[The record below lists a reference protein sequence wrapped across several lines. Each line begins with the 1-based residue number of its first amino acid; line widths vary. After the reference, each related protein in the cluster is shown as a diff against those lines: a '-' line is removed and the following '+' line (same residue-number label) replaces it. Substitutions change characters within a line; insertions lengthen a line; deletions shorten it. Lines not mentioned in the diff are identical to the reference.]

1 MDAFDRLSPALQY
14 QITGGL
20 GWTSL
25 RPVQEQAIDAVL
37 DGDNCVVLAPTA
49 GGKTEAAILPLLS
62 MMDTADLPATSVL
75 YVAPLRALLNNQEA
89 RLQALSGLVGRRAFK
104 WHGDVGTSA
113 RKRFVS
119 EPTDILAITPE
130 SLEAML
136 MSTWVP
142 ASVLLENVQA
152 VIVDEVH
159 AFAAGD
165 RGAHLVSVLERIR
178 RIAGRDIQ
186 RIGLSATVGDPE
198 TICDWL
204 AGSSTRRRRVVDPG
218 GRWHSSSGGERL
230 EPRLALDYVGDLANA
245 AKMIDR
251 LAPGTRRLVFVD
263 SRRRVEELGDLLAQR
278 GVDVLVTHSSLAPAE
293 RAAAE
298 RAFEERPSCV
308 VVATSALELGLD
320 IGELERV
327 FQIDCPAT
335 VSSFLQRMGRT
346 GRRPGTRPN
355 CTFLTTSPDATLQ
368 AAAMLRLDVRRYVE
382 PAAPSRRASHVLA
395 HQLLALGI
403 QQQGVGLGDWW
414 RWLEGSSAFDQLE
427 DDERRA
433 LVEHMLKEDI
443 LISADARLSLGRR
456 GERLYAGRNFM
467 ELYAVFSVPPVLKV
481 QHGRR
486 PVGTIDAWFAQQDQ
500 QRPLTF
506 VLSGRAWE
514 AIRIDWRRGVCQV
527 KPAQIG
533 TYPRWQGRPVLL
545 SRPLCQSMRDLLLD
559 STRDAWWSERA
570 ATVIDELRES
580 QAFLPATGTA
590 VVSEASKAWWWT
602 FAGGKANTLLALR
615 LQGILGDKVTSN
627 NLCVIFSDEAA
638 KSDLAILEAIR
649 ELAAPGAL
657 TWEHARRHATSAA
670 RGRVSKFQPCLP
682 EGLERDLIARTLLD
696 LEGALATLAE
706 EPPLLGL
713 VREMRHSLDR
723 EPEVPAPTA
732 LPLDSHAART
742 RTTVVQPRHRAHW
755 IDAPESLRR
764 ACRELANEPFIGL
777 DVETTLRSHTLC
789 LVQVASP
796 TSTFL
801 IDALALE
808 DLEPLAHLLRSP
820 SVTKVIHNAS
830 FERRVLG
837 AAGIEI
843 EPVFDTLTASRAVR
857 GTTILG
863 GHGLASVCERELGL
877 LLDKSEQTSDWRKRP
892 LSGRQLD
899 YAALDV
905 EVLVQLM
912 AVFQED
918 SPAQLLL
925 PEADAPSRFGTR

>member
-14 QITGGL
+14 QIVNGL
-20 GWTSL
+20 GWGSL
-25 RPVQEQAIDAVL
+25 RPVQEQAIEAVL
-37 DGDNCVVLAPTA
+37 DGYNCVVLAPTA
-49 GGKTEAAILPLLS
+49 GGKTEAAVLPLLS
-62 MMDTADLPATSVL
+62 IMDAEDLPPVSML
-75 YVAPLRALLNNQEA
+75 YVAPLRALLNNQES
-89 RLQALSGLVGRRAFK
+89 RLQALSGLIGRRAFK

-142 ASVLLENVQA
+142 ASVLLENVRG
-152 VIVDEVH
+152 VVVDEVH

-165 RGAHLVSVLERIR
+165 RGAHLVSVLERIS
-178 RIAGRDIQ
+178 RIARQDIQ

-218 GRWHSSSGGERL
+218 GARV

-245 AKMIDR
+245 AKLIDR

-263 SRRRVEELGDLLAQR
+263 SRRRVEELGDHLARR

-298 RAFEERPSCV
+298 RAFEERPACV

-320 IGELERV
+320 IGELEHV

-335 VSSFLQRMGRT
+335 VSSYLQRMGRT
-346 GRRPGTRPN
+346 GRRPGSRPN
-355 CTFLTTSPDATLQ
+355 CTFLATTPDAVLQ

-382 PAAPSRRASHVLA
+382 AAAPSRRASHVLA

-414 RWLEGSSAFDQLE
+414 HWLKGSSAFEELG
-427 DDERRA
+427 DEERSA
-433 LVEHMLKEDI
+433 LIEHMLEEDI
-443 LISADARLSLGRR
+443 LVSADARLSLGGR

-481 QHGRR
+481 QHGGRL
-486 PVGTIDAWFAQQDQ
+486 VGTIDAWFAQQD
-500 QRPLTF
+500 RAGSLTF

-514 AIRIDWRRGVCQV
+514 VIGVDWKRGVCQV
-527 KPAQIG
+527 KPAQVG
-533 TYPRWQGRPVLL
+533 TYPRWMGRPVLL
-545 SRPLCQSMRDLLLD
+545 SRALCQSMREVLLD

-580 QAFLPATGTA
+580 QSFLPATGTA

-602 FAGGKANTLLALR
+602 FAGGKANTLLALQ
-615 LQGILGDKVTSN
+615 LQEILGDKITSN
-627 NLCVIFSDEAA
+627 NLCVIFSGEAA
-638 KSDLAILEAIR
+638 RSDLAILETIR
-649 ELAAPGAL
+649 ELAVPGAL
-657 TWEHARRHATSAA
+657 TWKHARRHAPSAA

-682 EGLERDLIARTLLD
+682 EELERDLIARSLLD
-696 LEGALATLAE
+696 LDGALAILAD
-706 EPPLLGL
+706 EPPLLGVL
-713 VREMRHSLDR
+713 RETRYSLDG
-723 EPEVPAPTA
+723 ELEAPAPA
-732 LPLDSHAART
+732 VLPLDSHAARI
-742 RTTVVQPRHRAHW
+742 RTPAVKPRNRAHW
-755 IDAPESLRR
+755 IDAQELLSQ
-764 ACRELANEPFIGL
+764 ACQELGNEPFIGL
-777 DVETTLRSHTLC
+777 DVETTLRDHTLC

-801 IDALALE
+801 IDARALE
-808 DLEPLAHLLRSP
+808 DLGALARLLRSP

-830 FERRVLG
+830 FEKRILG
-837 AAGIEI
+837 KSGIVI
-843 EPVFDTLTASRAVR
+843 EPIFDTLVASRALR
-857 GTTILG
+857 GTTVLG
-863 GHGLASVCERELGL
+863 GHSLANVCERELGL
-877 LLDKSEQTSDWRKRP
+877 LLDKSEQTSNWRKRP
-892 LSGRQLD
+892 LSDRQLD
-899 YAALDV
+899 YAALDA
-905 EVLVQLM
+905 EVLIRLM
-912 AVFQED
+912 EVFSEEN
-918 SPAQLLL
+918 P
-925 PEADAPSRFGTR
+925 

>member
-20 GWTSL
+20 GWSSL
-25 RPVQEQAIDAVL
+25 RPVQEQAIDAIL

-62 MMDTADLPATSVL
+62 IMDCEDLPPTSVL
-75 YVAPLRALLNNQEA
+75 YVAPLRALLNNQES
-89 RLQALSGLVGRRAFK
+89 RLRSLSGLVGRRAFK
-104 WHGDVGTSA
+104 WHGDVGAPA
-113 RKRFVS
+113 RRRFVS
-119 EPTDILAITPE
+119 DPTDILAITPE

-142 ASVLLENVQA
+142 ASVLLENVRA
-152 VIVDEVH
+152 VVVDEVH

-165 RGAHLVSVLERIR
+165 RGAHLVSVLERVC
-178 RIAGRDIQ
+178 RIARRDVQ

-198 TICDWL
+198 TISDWL
-204 AGSSTRRRRVVDPG
+204 AGSSERARRVIDPG
-218 GRWHSSSGGERL
+218 GARV
-230 EPRLALDYVGDLANA
+230 EPRLALDYVGNLANA

-298 RAFEERPSCV
+298 RAFEERPACV

-346 GRRPGTRPN
+346 GRRPGARPN
-355 CTFLTTSPDATLQ
+355 CTFLTTTPDATLQ
-368 AAAMLRLDVRRYVE
+368 AAAMLRLDARRYVE

-403 QQQGVGLGDWW
+403 QQQGVGIADWW
-414 RWLEGSSAFDQLE
+414 HWLEGSSAFQELGE
-427 DDERRA
+427 EERSA
-433 LVEHMLKEDI
+433 LVEHMLEQEI
-443 LISADARLSLGRR
+443 LDYADARLSLGGR

-486 PVGTIDAWFAQQDQ
+486 LVGTIDSWFAQQD
-500 QRPLTF
+500 RKGPLTF

-514 AIRIDWRRGVCQV
+514 VIRLDWRRGVCQV
-527 KPAQIG
+527 KPAQVG
-533 TYPRWQGRPVLL
+533 TYPRWMGRPVLL
-545 SRPLCQSMRDLLLD
+545 SRPLCQSMRDVLLD
-559 STRDAWWSERA
+559 SARDVWWSERA

-615 LQGILGDKVTSN
+615 LQEILGDKVTSN
-627 NLCVIFSDEAA
+627 NLCVIFSGEAA
-638 KSDLAILEAIR
+638 KSDQTILEAIR
-649 ELAAPGAL
+649 TFAVPGGL
-657 TWEHARRHATSAA
+657 TWEHARRHAPSAA

-682 EGLERDLIARTLLD
+682 EELERDLIARSLLD
-696 LEGALATLAE
+696 LEGALATVAE
-706 EPPLLGL
+706 EPPLLGVL
-713 VREMRHSLDR
+713 RETRPSLDGEL
-723 EPEVPAPTA
+723 EPPAVA
-732 LPLDSHAART
+732 ILPLDSAAARI
-742 RTTVVQPRHRAHW
+742 RTPAVKPRNQTYW
-755 IDAPESLRR
+755 IDAQDPLAQ
-764 ACRELANEPFIGL
+764 ACQELGAEPFIGL
-777 DVETTLRSHTLC
+777 DVETTLKDQTLC
-789 LVQVASP
+789 LVQLASP
-796 TSTFL
+796 STTFL

-808 DLEPLAHLLRSP
+808 DLGDLAHLLRSP
-820 SVTKVIHNAS
+820 SVSKVIHNAS
-830 FERRVLG
+830 FEKRILG
-837 AAGIEI
+837 KSGIVI
-843 EPVFDTLTASRAVR
+843 EPIYDTLVASRTLR
-857 GTTILG
+857 GTTVLG
-863 GHGLASVCERELGL
+863 GHSLASVCERELGL
-877 LLDKSEQTSDWRKRP
+877 LLDKSEQTSNWRKRP
-892 LSGRQLD
+892 LSDRQLD
-899 YAALDV
+899 YAALDA
-905 EVLVQLM
+905 EVLIDLM
-912 AVFQED
+912 GVFNVERRQA
-918 SPAQLLL
+918 S
-925 PEADAPSRFGTR
+925 S